1 MSLFN
6 RFLEGYDALDTA
18 RHLLAV
24 GLVALALT
32 LQALGVAYH
41 EVDTTWHGIWRIFT
55 QTAPLTLA
63 FMLMIP
69 IFVNGIR
76 ARGAERFFMVVVA
89 PCVILIIATSIAV
102 WFGYLDMFDHPP
114 LIELEIGWLPLDIV
128 IRGINLL
135 GAYYY
140 AYGPE
145 KFWSSLVLAV
155 VLLLTFGGLSD
166 VWKSR

>member
-1 MSLFN
+1 MRLVKPLRESYGAIN
-6 RFLEGYDALDTA
+6 TA
-18 RHLLAV
+18 RRLLTI
-24 GLVALALT
+24 GLVVLVLT
-32 LQALGVAYH
+32 LQALGVAHH
-41 EVDTTWHGIWRIFT
+41 EVDTSWRGIWRMFT

-69 IFVNGIR
+69 TLFEGIK
-76 ARGAERFFMVVVA
+76 ARGADKFFMVVVA
-89 PCVILIIATSIAV
+89 PCVILLIATCIAV
-102 WFGYLDMFDHPP
+102 WFGHLNMFNQPR
-114 LIELEIGWLPLDIV
+114 LIETEIMRWPFDIV

-155 VLLLTFGGLSD
+155 VLLVTFGGLSD
-166 VWKSR
+166 IWKSR

>member
-1 MSLFN
+1 MRLLN
-6 RFLEGYDALDTA
+6 RLWESYDAIDAA
-18 RHLLAV
+18 RHLLTV
-24 GLVALALT
+24 GLVALALI
-32 LQALGVAYH
+32 LQALGVAYY
-41 EVDTTWHGIWRIFT
+41 EVDTSCSGIWRMFT

-69 IFVNGIR
+69 TFFEGIK

-89 PCVILIIATSIAV
+89 PCVILIIATAIAV
-102 WFGYLDMFDHPP
+102 WFGHLNMFDQPP
-114 LIELEIGWLPLDIV
+114 LIDTEIGWLPLDIV
-128 IRGINLL
+128 IRAINLL

-155 VLLLTFGGLSD
+155 VLLLTFAGLSD
-166 VWKSR
+166 VWESR